1 MTLAHEDLLAVV
13 RRLADRVAADRGCE
27 LVDIEMKRSRQGT
40 LVRLFV
46 DKVNGIGLDELQS
59 VSEEVSAL
67 LDVEDPIEGT
77 YTLEVSSPGLDRPL
91 TTEAD
96 FRRSVGRLVR
106 VTLAQP
112 LDESQGLQV
121 QGRLKAVEDGA
132 LAIERNKGGA
142 VRVPLAQVNE
152 GRLEVEWK
160 RPQPE
165 AARDLT

>member
-1 MTLAHEDLLAVV
+1 MTLTHEDLLAVV
-13 RRLADRVAADRGCE
+13 RRAGDRVAADRGCE
-27 LVDIEMKRSRQGT
+27 LVDIELKRSRQGT
-40 LVRLFV
+40 LVRLYV
-46 DKVNGIGLDELQS
+46 DKVGGIGLDELQQ

-96 FRRSVGRLVR
+96 FRRSVGRLLR

-112 LDESQGLQV
+112 LEESQGSVV
-121 QGRLKAVEDGA
+121 QGRLTAVADGA
-132 LAIERNKGGA
+132 LAIERAKGGA